1 MAEYINTKT
10 HIIEKNEPVI
20 FDYNE
25 KNFYGRE
32 EAILN
37 VAAKIV
43 LNKLKECDLFYGRY
57 DAKHGNE
64 HFMYGVSTVMEAI
77 ANYAGDEDFEREFSK
92 NMMVS
97 EECIVDK

>member
-1 MAEYINTKT
+1 MAEYINSKT
-10 HIIEKNEPVI
+10 HIIEINEPVI

-25 KNFYGRE
+25 KKFYGRE

-43 LNKLKECDLFYGRY
+43 FNKLKECDLFYGKY

-77 ANYAGDEDFEREFSK
+77 ANYAGDDGFEEEFLIHMQESEDE
-92 NMMVS
+92 
-97 EECIVDK
+97 